1 MLKTIGL
8 IGYGALGVQFEK
20 MILGDS
26 TEEVKFVYFD
36 DIKHQENPV
45 LVAPFYGYRDNS
57 DSNIEY
63 MVCLGYHHLKLKREI
78 FAELRSTG
86 KKLYNLI
93 HSSAYISKTAKL
105 GSGIVI
111 YPLCNVDEEVI
122 LEDGVLLNN
131 SSVVSHNSIVGK
143 SSYFGA
149 AVVIS
154 GVVEIGECTFIG
166 SGTVTANNI
175 SIGSEC
181 VIGAGSVIT
190 KNVPDNVKGVGNPF
204 RFASISLQ

>member
-1 MLKTIGL
+1 MRTIGL

-26 TEEVKFVYFD
+26 TKAVKFVYFD
-36 DIKHQENPV
+36 DIKHKENPG
-45 LVAPFYGYRDNS
+45 LVAPFYSYRDNPDVS
-57 DSNIEY
+57 IEY

-78 FAELRSTG
+78 LAELKLSGR
-86 KKLYNLI
+86 KLYNLI
-93 HSSAYISKTAKL
+93 HSTAYVSKTAKL
-105 GSGIVI
+105 GAGIVI
-111 YPLCNVDEEVI
+111 YPKCNVDEEVV

-131 SSVVSHNSIVGK
+131 SSVVSHNSFVGK

-166 SGTVTANNI
+166 SGTVTANNLT
-175 SIGSEC
+175 IGSGC

-190 KNVPDNVKGVGNPF
+190 KSVPDNVKGVGNPF
-204 RFASISLQ
+204 RFATINLQ